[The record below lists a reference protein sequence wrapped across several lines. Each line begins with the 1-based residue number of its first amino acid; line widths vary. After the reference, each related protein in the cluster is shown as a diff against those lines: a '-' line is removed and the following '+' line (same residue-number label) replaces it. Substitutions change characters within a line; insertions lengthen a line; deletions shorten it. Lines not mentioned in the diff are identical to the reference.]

1 MADNNKQHIILT
13 KKKYFID
20 MLFQGPDSNNGTNLN
35 IIIGCK

>member
-20 MLFQGPDSNNGTNLN
+20 MLFQGPDSTV
-35 IIIGCK
+35 ITVQI